1 MIKASYLDNN
11 NIVWKMIKGE
21 WIGKRSV
28 WTLDWR
34 ACWLEDTTTENVKS
48 WWCGGENVNYTEV
61 FKKTN
66 LSSLELSLSNYL
78 K

>member
-1 MIKASYLDNN
+1 MNASYLDSN

-34 ACWLEDTTTENVKS
+34 ACWLEDTLSDNVKS
-48 WWCGGENVNYTEV
+48 WWCGGENADYTEV

-66 LSSLELSLSNYL
+66 LTSLELSLSNYL